1 MNNTFIN
8 VDALKTTHC
17 TKTHLEYAFKL
28 HKYEYEYEYE
38 CNNALVVAVTGN
50 GGADSSSTA
59 SDLSDDDAGA
69 PENDIGG
76 TCSD

>member
-8 VDALKTTHC
+8 VEALKTTHC

-38 CNNALVVAVTGN
+38 CNNALVISVTDN
-50 GGADSSSTA
+50 
-59 SDLSDDDAGA
+59 DDAGA
-69 PENDIGG
+69 PDNDIGV
-76 TCSD
+76 SD